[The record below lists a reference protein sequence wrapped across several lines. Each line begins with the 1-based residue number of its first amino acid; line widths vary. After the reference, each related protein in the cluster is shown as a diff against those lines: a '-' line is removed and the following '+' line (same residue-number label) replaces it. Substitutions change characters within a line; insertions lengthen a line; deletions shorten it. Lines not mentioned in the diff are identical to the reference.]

1 MTLERLG
8 KRGTGTLYVDGEA
21 VGNGHITQ
29 TEAFLFSAD
38 ETMDVGNEFW
48 PARHLRLR
56 PARVLGLREL
66 GRDRRRA
73 DDHSHMISPE
83 GRLNMAMAI
92 Q

>member
-38 ETMDVGNEFW
+38 EAMDVGNEFGPPVTCDYDQHAFSGSVNW
-48 PARHLRLR
+48 
-56 PARVLGLREL
+56 VEIDVGLTIT
-66 GRDRRRA
+66 A
-73 DDHSHMISPE
+73 T
-83 GRLNMAMAI
+83 
-92 Q
+92 